1 MKLKIVQLYICFN
14 WPKGYNEAKQ
24 PPFPIL
30 KKQLRLITKSTIVS
44 DIVYSPKNT
53 TFLKKFPKNK
63 KIYGISM
70 LIEQAKPCFK
80 IWFGKNPSVDKKM
93 LKAIYKKI

>member
-1 MKLKIVQLYICFN
+1 MFN
-14 WPKGYNEAKQ
+14 
-24 PPFPIL
+24 FIFCLIL
-30 KKQLRLITKSTIVS
+30 FVMIGMSYPS
-44 DIVYSPKNT
+44 
-53 TFLKKFPKNK
+53 

-80 IWFGKNPSVDKKM
+80 IWFGKNPSVDAKM

>member
-1 MKLKIVQLYICFN
+1 M
-14 WPKGYNEAKQ
+14 
-24 PPFPIL
+24 L
-30 KKQLRLITKSTIVS
+30 KKHLKLITKSTIVS

-53 TFLKKFPKNK
+53 SFLKQFPKNK

-80 IWFGKNPSVDKKM
+80 MWFGKNPSVDAKM
-93 LKAIYKKI
+93 LNAIYKKFNDTNYSNNRRYRIGQIYLL